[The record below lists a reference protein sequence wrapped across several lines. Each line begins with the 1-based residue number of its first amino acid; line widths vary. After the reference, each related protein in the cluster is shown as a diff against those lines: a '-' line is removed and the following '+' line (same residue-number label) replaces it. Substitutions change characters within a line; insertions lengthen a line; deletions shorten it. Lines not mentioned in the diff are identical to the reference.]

1 MLTGKDLEDMGYFEA
16 FQSAKAVDL
25 EDYAEWVEDKMI
37 TSGDKRFLENTM
49 GLIGET
55 GEFFEKLKK
64 HKRDDTPLDK
74 KGITLEA
81 GDMFF
86 YFIAILNLL
95 DIKLDDVVKEN
106 MKKLDSRQ
114 KRGTIK
120 GSGDYRWK
128 TFMKKSMG
136 QR

>member
-16 FQSAKAVDL
+16 FQTTEPIKL
-25 EDYAEWVEDKMI
+25 EDYAEWVENKMI
-37 TSGDKRFLENTM
+37 TTGDKRFLENTM
-49 GLIGET
+49 GLIGEI

-74 KGITLEA
+74 QGVTLEA

-86 YFIAILNLL
+86 YFQAILNLL
-95 DIKLDDVVKEN
+95 DIKLEDVIKEN
-106 MKKLDSRQ
+106 MKKLDSRE

-120 GSGDYRWK
+120 GSGDYR
-128 TFMKKSMG
+128 
-136 QR
+136 

>member
-16 FQSAKAVDL
+16 FQTTEPIKL
-25 EDYAEWVEDKMI
+25 EDYAEWVENKMI
-37 TSGDKRFLENTM
+37 TTGDKRFLENTM

-74 KGITLEA
+74 QGVTLEA

-86 YFIAILNLL
+86 YFQAILNLL
-95 DIKLDDVVKEN
+95 DIKLEDVIKEN
-106 MKKLDSRQ
+106 MKKLDSRE

-120 GSGDYRWK
+120 GSGDYR
-128 TFMKKSMG
+128 
-136 QR
+136 

>member
-1 MLTGKDLEDMGYFEA
+1 MLTQKDLEDMGYFDA
-16 FQSAKAVDL
+16 FQENKPVDL
-25 EDYAEWVEDKMI
+25 DDYAEWVENKMI
-37 TSGDKRFLENTM
+37 TSGEKRFLENTM

-74 KGITLEA
+74 QGVTLEA

-95 DIKLDDVVKEN
+95 DINLNDVVKEN
-106 MKKLDSRQ
+106 MKKLDSRE
-114 KRGTIK
+114 KRGKLK
-120 GSGDYRWK
+120 GSGDYR
-128 TFMKKSMG
+128 
-136 QR
+136 

>member
-1 MLTGKDLEDMGYFEA
+1 MITGKDLEDMGYFEA
-16 FQSAKAVDL
+16 FEENKSVNL
-25 EDYAEWVEDKMI
+25 EDYAEWVENKMI

-74 KGITLEA
+74 HSVTLEA

-86 YFIAILNLL
+86 YFIGLLNHL
-95 DIKLDDVVKEN
+95 DIKLDDVIKEN
-106 MKKLDSRQ
+106 MKKLDSRE

-120 GSGDYRWK
+120 GSGDNR
-128 TFMKKSMG
+128 
-136 QR
+136 

>member
-1 MLTGKDLEDMGYFEA
+1 MLTRQDLEDMGYFEA
-16 FQSAKAVDL
+16 FQSTEPIKL
-25 EDYAEWVEDKMI
+25 EDYAEWVENKMI
-37 TSGDKRFLENTM
+37 TTGDKRFLENTM

-74 KGITLEA
+74 QGVTLEA

-95 DIKLDDVVKEN
+95 NIKLDDVVKEN
-106 MKKLDSRQ
+106 MKKLDSRE

-120 GSGDYRWK
+120 GSGDYR
-128 TFMKKSMG
+128 
-136 QR
+136 

>member
-16 FQSAKAVDL
+16 FQTSEPIKL
-25 EDYAEWVEDKMI
+25 EDYAEWVENKMI
-37 TSGDKRFLENTM
+37 TTGDKRFLENTM

-74 KGITLEA
+74 QGVTLEA

-86 YFIAILNLL
+86 YFQAILNLL
-95 DIKLDDVVKEN
+95 NIKLEDVIKEN
-106 MKKLDSRQ
+106 MKKLDSRE

-120 GSGDYRWK
+120 GSGDYR
-128 TFMKKSMG
+128 
-136 QR
+136 

>member
-16 FQSAKAVDL
+16 FQTTEPIKL
-25 EDYAEWVEDKMI
+25 EDYAEWVENKMI
-37 TSGDKRFLENTM
+37 TTGDKRFLENTM

-74 KGITLEA
+74 QGITLEA

-86 YFIAILNLL
+86 YFQAILNLL
-95 DIKLDDVVKEN
+95 DIKLEDVIKEN
-106 MKKLDSRQ
+106 MKKLDSRER
-114 KRGTIK
+114 RGTLK
-120 GSGDYRWK
+120 GSGDYR
-128 TFMKKSMG
+128 
-136 QR
+136 

>member
-1 MLTGKDLEDMGYFEA
+1 MITGKDLEDMGYFDA
-16 FQSAKAVDL
+16 FEENKPINL
-25 EDYAEWVEDKMI
+25 EDYAEWVENKMI

-74 KGITLEA
+74 QGVTLEA

-86 YFIAILNLL
+86 YFIGLLNHL
-95 DIKLDDVVKEN
+95 DIKLDDVIKEN
-106 MKKLDSRQ
+106 MKKLDSRE
-114 KRGTIK
+114 KRGKLK
-120 GSGDYRWK
+120 GSGDYR
-128 TFMKKSMG
+128 
-136 QR
+136 

>member
-16 FQSAKAVDL
+16 FQTIEPIKL
-25 EDYAEWVEDKMI
+25 EDYAEWVENKMI
-37 TSGDKRFLENTM
+37 TTGEKRFLENTM

-74 KGITLEA
+74 HSVTLEA

-86 YFIAILNLL
+86 YFQAILNLL
-95 DIKLDDVVKEN
+95 DIKLEDVIREN
-106 MKKLDSRQ
+106 MKKLDSRE
-114 KRGTIK
+114 KRGKLK
-120 GSGDYRWK
+120 GSGDYR
-128 TFMKKSMG
+128 
-136 QR
+136 

>member
-16 FQSAKAVDL
+16 FQTTEPIKL
-25 EDYAEWVEDKMI
+25 EDYAEWVENKMI
-37 TSGDKRFLENTM
+37 TTGDKRLLENTM

-74 KGITLEA
+74 QGVTLEA

-86 YFIAILNLL
+86 YFIGLLNHL
-95 DIKLDDVVKEN
+95 DIKLTDVIKEN
-106 MKKLDSRQ
+106 MKKLDSRE

-120 GSGDYRWK
+120 GSGDYR
-128 TFMKKSMG
+128 
-136 QR
+136 

>member
-16 FQSAKAVDL
+16 FQSSKTIDL

-37 TSGDKRFLENTM
+37 TTGDKRFLENTM

-74 KGITLEA
+74 QGVTLEA

-95 DIKLDDVVKEN
+95 DIKLDDVVKQN

-114 KRGTIK
+114 KRGKIK
-120 GSGDYRWK
+120 GSGDYR
-128 TFMKKSMG
+128 
-136 QR
+136 

>member
-16 FQSAKAVDL
+16 FQTTEPIKL
-25 EDYAEWVEDKMI
+25 EDYAEWVENKMI
-37 TSGDKRFLENTM
+37 TTGDKRFLENTM

-74 KGITLEA
+74 QGVTLEA

-86 YFIAILNLL
+86 YFQAILNLL
-95 DIKLDDVVKEN
+95 NIKLEDVIKEN
-106 MKKLDSRQ
+106 MKKLDSRE

-120 GSGDYRWK
+120 GSGDYR
-128 TFMKKSMG
+128 
-136 QR
+136 

>member
-16 FQSAKAVDL
+16 FQTTEPIKL
-25 EDYAEWVEDKMI
+25 EDYAEWVENKMI
-37 TSGDKRFLENTM
+37 TTGDKRFLENTM

-74 KGITLEA
+74 QGVTLEA

-86 YFIAILNLL
+86 YFQAILNLL
-95 DIKLDDVVKEN
+95 NIKLEEVIKEN
-106 MKKLDSRQ
+106 MKKLDSRE

-120 GSGDYRWK
+120 GSGDYR
-128 TFMKKSMG
+128 
-136 QR
+136 

>member
-1 MLTGKDLEDMGYFEA
+1 MLTQKDLEDMGYFDACQEN
-16 FQSAKAVDL
+16 KPVDL
-25 EDYAEWVEDKMI
+25 DDYSEWVENKMI

-74 KGITLEA
+74 QGVTLEA

-95 DIKLDDVVKEN
+95 DIKLNDVVKEN
-106 MKKLDSRQ
+106 MKKLDSRE
-114 KRGTIK
+114 KRGKLK
-120 GSGDYRWK
+120 GSGDYR
-128 TFMKKSMG
+128 
-136 QR
+136 

>member
-16 FQSAKAVDL
+16 FQTTEPIKL
-25 EDYAEWVEDKMI
+25 EDYAEWVENKMI
-37 TSGDKRFLENTM
+37 TTGDKRFLENTM

-74 KGITLEA
+74 QGVTLEA
-81 GDMFF
+81 GDMFI
-86 YFIAILNLL
+86 YFQAILNLL
-95 DIKLDDVVKEN
+95 NIKLEDVIKEN
-106 MKKLDSRQ
+106 MKKLDSRE

-120 GSGDYRWK
+120 GSGDYR
-128 TFMKKSMG
+128 
-136 QR
+136 

>member
-16 FQSAKAVDL
+16 FQTTEPIKL
-25 EDYAEWVEDKMI
+25 EDYAEWVEKKMV
-37 TSGDKRFLENTM
+37 TSGDTRFLENTL

-64 HKRDDTPLDK
+64 HKRDGTPLDK
-74 KGITLEA
+74 QDLKLEA

-86 YFIAILNLL
+86 YFQAILNLL
-95 DIKLDDVVKEN
+95 DIKLEDVIKEN
-106 MKKLDSRQ
+106 MKKLDSRE

-120 GSGDYRWK
+120 GSGDYR
-128 TFMKKSMG
+128 
-136 QR
+136 

>member
-1 MLTGKDLEDMGYFEA
+1 MMITGKDLEDMGYFEA
-16 FQSAKAVDL
+16 FEENKSVNL
-25 EDYAEWVEDKMI
+25 EDYSEWVENKMI

-64 HKRDDTPLDK
+64 HKRDNTPLDK
-74 KGITLEA
+74 QGVTLEA

-86 YFIAILNLL
+86 YFIGLLNHL

-106 MKKLDSRQ
+106 MKKLDSRE

-120 GSGDYRWK
+120 GSGDNR
-128 TFMKKSMG
+128 
-136 QR
+136 

>member
-16 FQSAKAVDL
+16 FQTTEPIKL
-25 EDYAEWVEDKMI
+25 EDYAEWVENKMI
-37 TSGDKRFLENTM
+37 TTGDKRFLENTM

-74 KGITLEA
+74 QGVTLEA

-86 YFIAILNLL
+86 YFQAILNLL
-95 DIKLDDVVKEN
+95 DIKLEDVIKEN
-106 MKKLDSRQ
+106 MKKLDSRE
-114 KRGTIK
+114 KRGKIK
-120 GSGDYRWK
+120 GSGDYR
-128 TFMKKSMG
+128 
-136 QR
+136 

>member
-1 MLTGKDLEDMGYFEA
+1 MLTYQDLEDMGYFES
-16 FQSAKAVDL
+16 FQENKEIDL
-25 EDYAEWVEDKMI
+25 KDYAEWVENKMI
-37 TSGDKRFLENTM
+37 TSGEKRFLENTM

-74 KGITLEA
+74 QGVTLEA

-95 DIKLDDVVKEN
+95 DIKLNDVVREN
-106 MKKLDSRQ
+106 MKKLDSRE
-114 KRGTIK
+114 KRGKLK
-120 GSGDYRWK
+120 GSGDYR
-128 TFMKKSMG
+128 
-136 QR
+136 

>member
-16 FQSAKAVDL
+16 FQSARSVDL
-25 EDYAEWVEDKMI
+25 KDYAEWVENKII
-37 TSGDKRFLENTM
+37 TTGDKRFLENTM

-74 KGITLEA
+74 QGVTLEA

-86 YFIAILNLL
+86 YFIAILNFLG
-95 DIKLDDVVKEN
+95 INLDDVVRQN
-106 MKKLDSRQ
+106 MKKLDSRE

-120 GSGDYRWK
+120 GSGDYR
-128 TFMKKSMG
+128 
-136 QR
+136 

>member
-16 FQSAKAVDL
+16 FQTTEPIKL
-25 EDYAEWVEDKMI
+25 EDYAEWVENKMI
-37 TSGDKRFLENTM
+37 TTGDKRFLENTM

-74 KGITLEA
+74 QGVTREA

-86 YFIAILNLL
+86 YFQAILNLL
-95 DIKLDDVVKEN
+95 NIKLEDVIKEN
-106 MKKLDSRQ
+106 MKKLDSRE

-120 GSGDYRWK
+120 GSGDYR
-128 TFMKKSMG
+128 
-136 QR
+136 

>member
-16 FQSAKAVDL
+16 YQTSEPIKL
-25 EDYAEWVEDKMI
+25 EDYAEWVENKMI
-37 TSGDKRFLENTM
+37 TTGDKRFLENTM

-74 KGITLEA
+74 HGVTLEA

-86 YFIAILNLL
+86 YFQAILNLL
-95 DIKLDDVVKEN
+95 DIKLEDVIKEN
-106 MKKLDSRQ
+106 MKKLDSRE

-120 GSGDYRWK
+120 GSGDYR
-128 TFMKKSMG
+128 
-136 QR
+136 

>member
-16 FQSAKAVDL
+16 FQTTEPIKL
-25 EDYAEWVEDKMI
+25 EDYAEWVENKMI
-37 TSGDKRFLENTM
+37 TTGEKRFLENTM

-74 KGITLEA
+74 HSVTLEA

-86 YFIAILNLL
+86 YFQAILNLL
-95 DIKLDDVVKEN
+95 DIKLEDVIKEN
-106 MKKLDSRQ
+106 MKKLDSRE

-120 GSGDYRWK
+120 GSGDYR
-128 TFMKKSMG
+128 
-136 QR
+136 

>member
-1 MLTGKDLEDMGYFEA
+1 MGYFEA
-16 FQSAKAVDL
+16 FEENKPINL
-25 EDYAEWVEDKMI
+25 EDYAEWVENKMI

-74 KGITLEA
+74 QGVTLEA

-106 MKKLDSRQ
+106 MKKLDSRE
-114 KRGTIK
+114 KRGKLK
-120 GSGDYRWK
+120 GSGDYR
-128 TFMKKSMG
+128 
-136 QR
+136 

>member
-1 MLTGKDLEDMGYFEA
+1 MITGKDLEDMGYFEA
-16 FQSAKAVDL
+16 FEENKSVNL
-25 EDYAEWVEDKMI
+25 EDYAEWVENKMI

-74 KGITLEA
+74 QGVTLEA

-86 YFIAILNLL
+86 YFIGLLNHLRYCTTNASSL
-95 DIKLDDVVKEN
+95 QEGFSLQWEHQDV
-106 MKKLDSRQ
+106 
-114 KRGTIK
+114 
-120 GSGDYRWK
+120 
-128 TFMKKSMG
+128 
-136 QR
+136 

>member
-16 FQSAKAVDL
+16 FQSNKEIRLD
-25 EDYAEWVEDKMI
+25 DYAEWVENKMV
-37 TSGDKRFLENTM
+37 TSGDIRFLENTM

-64 HKRDDTPLDK
+64 HKRDNIPLDK
-74 KGITLEA
+74 EGVTLEA

-95 DIKLDDVVKEN
+95 DIKLDEVIKKN
-106 MKKLDSRQ
+106 MQKLDSRQ
-114 KRGTIK
+114 KRGK
-120 GSGDYRWK
+120 LQGSGDYR
-128 TFMKKSMG
+128 
-136 QR
+136 

>member
-16 FQSAKAVDL
+16 FQTTEPIKL
-25 EDYAEWVEDKMI
+25 EDYAEWVENKMI
-37 TSGDKRFLENTM
+37 TTGDKRFLENTM

-74 KGITLEA
+74 QGVTLEA
-81 GDMFF
+81 GDRFF
-86 YFIAILNLL
+86 YFQAILNLL
-95 DIKLDDVVKEN
+95 NIKLEDVIKEN
-106 MKKLDSRQ
+106 MKKLDSRE

-120 GSGDYRWK
+120 GSGDYR
-128 TFMKKSMG
+128 
-136 QR
+136 

>member
-74 KGITLEA
+74 QGVTLEA

-114 KRGTIK
+114 KRGTLK
-120 GSGDYRWK
+120 GSGDYR
-128 TFMKKSMG
+128 
-136 QR
+136 

>member
-1 MLTGKDLEDMGYFEA
+1 MITGKDLEDMGYFEA
-16 FQSAKAVDL
+16 FEENKSVNL
-25 EDYAEWVEDKMI
+25 EDYAEWVENKMI

-64 HKRDDTPLDK
+64 HKRDNTPLDK
-74 KGITLEA
+74 QGVKLEA

-86 YFIAILNLL
+86 YFIGLLNHL
-95 DIKLDDVVKEN
+95 DIKLDDVIKEN
-106 MKKLDSRQ
+106 MKKLDSRE

-120 GSGDYRWK
+120 GSGDNR
-128 TFMKKSMG
+128 
-136 QR
+136 

>member
-1 MLTGKDLEDMGYFEA
+1 MITGKDLEDMGYFEA
-16 FQSAKAVDL
+16 FEENKSVNL
-25 EDYAEWVEDKMI
+25 EDYAEWVENKMI

-74 KGITLEA
+74 QGVTLEA

-86 YFIAILNLL
+86 YFIGLLNHL
-95 DIKLDDVVKEN
+95 DIKLDDVIKEN
-106 MKKLDSRQ
+106 MKKLDSRE

-120 GSGDYRWK
+120 GSGDNR
-128 TFMKKSMG
+128 
-136 QR
+136 

>member
-16 FQSAKAVDL
+16 FQSAESIDL
-25 EDYAEWVEDKMI
+25 KDYAEWVENKMI

-74 KGITLEA
+74 QGVTLEA

-86 YFIAILNLL
+86 YFIGLLNHL
-95 DIKLDDVVKEN
+95 DINLDDVVKEN
-106 MKKLDSRQ
+106 MKKLDSRE
-114 KRGTIK
+114 KRGKLK
-120 GSGDYRWK
+120 GSGDYR
-128 TFMKKSMG
+128 
-136 QR
+136 

>member
-1 MLTGKDLEDMGYFEA
+1 MITGKDLEDMGYFEA
-16 FQSAKAVDL
+16 FEENKSVNL
-25 EDYAEWVEDKMI
+25 EDYAEWVENKMI

-74 KGITLEA
+74 QGVTLEA

-86 YFIAILNLL
+86 YFIGLLNHL
-95 DIKLDDVVKEN
+95 DIKLDDVIKEN
-106 MKKLDSRQ
+106 MKKLDSRE
-114 KRGTIK
+114 KRGKLK
-120 GSGDYRWK
+120 GSGDYR
-128 TFMKKSMG
+128 
-136 QR
+136 

>member
-1 MLTGKDLEDMGYFEA
+1 MLTHQDLEDMGYFEA
-16 FQSAKAVDL
+16 FEENKSVNL
-25 EDYAEWVEDKMI
+25 EDYAEWVENKMI

-74 KGITLEA
+74 QGVTLEA

-86 YFIAILNLL
+86 YFIGLLNHL

-106 MKKLDSRQ
+106 MKKLDSRE

-120 GSGDYRWK
+120 GSGDNR
-128 TFMKKSMG
+128 
-136 QR
+136 

>member
-16 FQSAKAVDL
+16 FQTTEPIKL
-25 EDYAEWVEDKMI
+25 EDYAEWVENKMI
-37 TSGDKRFLENTM
+37 TTGDKRFLENTM

-74 KGITLEA
+74 QGVTLEA

-86 YFIAILNLL
+86 YFQAILNLL
-95 DIKLDDVVKEN
+95 NIKLEDVIKEN
-106 MKKLDSRQ
+106 MKKLDSRE

-120 GSGDYRWK
+120 GSGDYRWIYQ
-128 TFMKKSMG
+128 T
-136 QR
+136 

>member
-16 FQSAKAVDL
+16 FQTTEPIKL
-25 EDYAEWVEDKMI
+25 EDYAEWVENKMI
-37 TSGDKRFLENTM
+37 TTGEKRFLENTM

-74 KGITLEA
+74 HSVTLEA

-86 YFIAILNLL
+86 YFQAILNLL
-95 DIKLDDVVKEN
+95 DIKLEDVIREN
-106 MKKLDSRQ
+106 MKKLDSRE
-114 KRGTIK
+114 KRGKLK
-120 GSGDYRWK
+120 GSGDYR
-128 TFMKKSMG
+128 
-136 QR
+136 